1 MTRARGR
8 RWARALGVLA
18 LFVLAFWLTGCDPA
32 VFWARR
38 AHLRDI
44 VSQLFPPDWSYLSAI
59 VAPLLATLRMSVTGT
74 ALGVL
79 LALILAPLC
88 AANLPCPAPVRRI
101 LRFLVQVLRSFPAL
115 ILALLALRQL
125 FRRTVSRRMQYA
137 LWLLVL
143 VGLLVPVNVG
153 RLAHIVL
160 SAAEPVQAV
169 VEERLDTPVLYVQD
183 GTERRPAQL
192 LPGKESQGDPQSP
205 PSDAAQTAPAD
216 EYYTVTPTYRTV
228 TLSEALTYV
237 WYAGMSGVGA
247 WFLFTNLRFARA
259 LRKARTPYRV
269 EGCRYP
275 VYLVSA
281 LPSPCLFGV
290 LRPAVYLNEKA
301 LQSPDALRF
310 VLAHEQTHARHLDPL
325 WSLLRGVCLTIYWF
339 DPLVWLAAVL
349 SREDCELACDEGTLR
364 ALGADERTAYG
375 KALLTLVPVCDK
387 PQNPLLGATTMTSGK
402 RGLKERITRI
412 AENRQAKAAAVF
424 AVVALAAL
432 VCAVSF
438 TGAPDTPPEV
448 TQEWYDAGFTTEDA
462 QACLE
467 FLDWAAELDGSKI
480 TGCGAWDAETGAAH
494 FLLEEPSDDTSA
506 QIEALE
512 GILRNVR
519 AEELTPFAARD
530 GEVRYTLSFN
540 DDYTGYYG
548 FSLSENGQVALDA
561 PAVYETEGEPFPY
574 MKAVAVVDNAELTQ
588 ALYRLLRPALLDGL
602 TAAQR
607 DAVDS
612 FLHWAQALR
621 AEDILNLQFRDGSS
635 SRFLVDAELTALSA
649 QLVPALNALTEA
661 ELYTQRGYGDSAYY
675 TLTVNLQ
682 DGTQYTF
689 LCGFDRVRLLH
700 PTFEPG
706 LSSSYP
712 SDRPTLWIDSPALM
726 ACIDSLEAS
735 PAPLPDFETAAPTP
749 LADILPAR
757 EPWLTIPLAG
767 KAQRIADR
775 RIPSDALDWLTQMD
789 MDGDG
794 VCEIVNSSD
803 FPAIYYKRGGQLYG
817 VDLKSVITAAW
828 PELNW
833 WDYTSAAPA
842 SRSLLFCGLSAGDA
856 PGDGVNFTRYLYFD
870 GESLLLYKPDRSH
883 TDHVADATLADP
895 SVPAEIVA
903 RAKQLVQRRYDTLA
917 GRAAQYDDWYTDVS
931 FLGAETRYAGLTL
944 EVYSFSQHYHA
955 QKPEKILLAGGTEV
969 DEDGWAILDGD
980 TVLDGPYIVC
990 LMDGG
995 TRRMLEG
1002 SMSGDC
1008 STGSPAYYAD
1018 LTALLAKNNVL
1029 RPDALDGG
1037 LLNEAMS
1044 SGISFLN
1051 WLGQYDAAEQDRALE
1066 RLSAYRASLT
1076 DSYDLDMFSRIV
1088 TYLLGDRDG
1097 LTDAGRAAQ
1106 GRFRA
1111 KFG

>member
-1 MTRARGR
+1 MKEI
-8 RWARALGVLA
+8 L
-18 LFVLAFWLTGCDPA
+18 LT
-32 VFWARR
+32 
-38 AHLRDI
+38 
-44 VSQLFPPDWSYLSAI
+44 S
-59 VAPLLATLRMSVTGT
+59 SV
-74 ALGVL
+74 
-79 LALILAPLC
+79 
-88 AANLPCPAPVRRI
+88 
-101 LRFLVQVLRSFPAL
+101 L

-143 VGLLVPVNVG
+143 VRLLVPVNVG
-153 RLAHIVL
+153 TLAHNVL

-192 LPGKESQGDPQSP
+192 LPGKESQGEPLSP
-205 PSDAAQTAPAD
+205 PSDAAQSAPAD

-237 WYAGMSGVGA
+237 WYAGMAGVGA

-325 WSLLRGVCLTIYWF
+325 WSLLRGVCLTVYWF

-375 KALLTLVPVCDK
+375 KALLALVPVCDK

-402 RGLKERITRI
+402 RSLKERITRI

-438 TGAPDTPPEV
+438 TGAPDTTPEV

-512 GILRNVR
+512 GILRSVR

-530 GEVRYTLSFN
+530 GEVRYTLTFN

-561 PAVYETEGEPFPY
+561 PAEYETEGEPFSY

-661 ELYTQRGYGDSAYY
+661 DLYTQQGYGDSAYY
-675 TLTVNLQ
+675 TLSVITQ
-682 DGTQYTF
+682 DGERYTF
-689 LCGFDRVRLLH
+689 FCGFDRVRLLH

-726 ACIDSLEAS
+726 ACLDSLEAS

-803 FPAIYYKRGGQLYG
+803 FPAIYYKRGGELYG

-903 RAKQLVQRRYDTLA
+903 RAKQLVRQRYDTLA
-917 GRAAQYDDWYTDVS
+917 GSAAQYDDWYTDVS
-931 FLGAETRYAGLTL
+931 FLGAETRYEGLTL

-1044 SGISFLN
+1044 SGGSFLN

-1088 TYLLGDRDG
+1088 AYLLGDRDG

>member
-1 MTRARGR
+1 MKEI
-8 RWARALGVLA
+8 L
-18 LFVLAFWLTGCDPA
+18 LT
-32 VFWARR
+32 
-38 AHLRDI
+38 
-44 VSQLFPPDWSYLSAI
+44 SS
-59 VAPLLATLRMSVTGT
+59 
-74 ALGVL
+74 
-79 LALILAPLC
+79 
-88 AANLPCPAPVRRI
+88 
-101 LRFLVQVLRSFPAL
+101 AL

-143 VGLLVPVNVG
+143 ARLLVPVNVG
-153 RLAHIVL
+153 TLAHNVL

-192 LPGKESQGDPQSP
+192 LPGKESQGEPLSP
-205 PSDAAQTAPAD
+205 PSGAAQTAPAD

-237 WYAGMSGVGA
+237 WSAGMAGVGA

-259 LRKARTPYRV
+259 LRKARTPYSV

-325 WSLLRGVCLTIYWF
+325 WSLLRGVCLTVYWF

-349 SREDCELACDEGTLR
+349 SREDGELACDEGTLR
-364 ALGADERTAYG
+364 ALGADERAAYG
-375 KALLTLVPVCDK
+375 KTLLALVPVCDK

-402 RGLKERITRI
+402 RSLKERVTCI
-412 AENRQAKAAAVF
+412 AENRQAKAVAVF
-424 AVVALAAL
+424 AAVALAAA

-438 TGAPDTPPEV
+438 TGSSRPLSEVCGEFWDVEATCTYVEERPGVDARYTPADGTVRLSEHLALVRIGSAHPKKTVAVNPAWSTLYLTLPDADGGTAEPLTINFIRE
-448 TQEWYDAGFTTEDA
+448 YDAPGSTE
-462 QACLE
+462 
-467 FLDWAAELDGSKI
+467 
-480 TGCGAWDAETGAAH
+480 
-494 FLLEEPSDDTSA
+494 
-506 QIEALE
+506 
-512 GILRNVR
+512 
-519 AEELTPFAARD
+519 
-530 GEVRYTLSFN
+530 
-540 DDYTGYYG
+540 
-548 FSLSENGQVALDA
+548 
-561 PAVYETEGEPFPY
+561 AVYSLNIGTRDAAKSYKVLSGQEEIDAFLAYLRGEASPEQISHPAFPNNLTEAERG
-574 MKAVAVVDNAELTQ
+574 VVDE
-588 ALYRLLRPALLDGL
+588 
-602 TAAQR
+602 
-607 DAVDS
+607 

-757 EPWLTIPLAG
+757 EPWMTIPLAG

-775 RIPSDALDWLTQMD
+775 RIPSNALDWLTQMD

-828 PELNW
+828 PEMSY
-833 WDYTSAAPA
+833 WDYTFPA
-842 SRSLLFCGLSAGDA
+842 SRSILLGGLSAGDA

-895 SVPAEIVA
+895 SVPAEVAA

-917 GRAAQYDDWYTDVS
+917 GSAAQYDDWYTDVS

-955 QKPEKILLAGGTEV
+955 QKPENILLAGGTEV

-1008 STGSPAYYAD
+1008 STGSPAYYSD

-1037 LLNEAMS
+1037 RLKEAMS

-1106 GRFRA
+1106 ERFRA

>member
-1 MTRARGR
+1 MKEI
-8 RWARALGVLA
+8 L
-18 LFVLAFWLTGCDPA
+18 LT
-32 VFWARR
+32 
-38 AHLRDI
+38 
-44 VSQLFPPDWSYLSAI
+44 S
-59 VAPLLATLRMSVTGT
+59 SV
-74 ALGVL
+74 
-79 LALILAPLC
+79 
-88 AANLPCPAPVRRI
+88 
-101 LRFLVQVLRSFPAL
+101 L
-115 ILALLALRQL
+115 ILALLALRRL
-125 FRRTVSRRMQYA
+125 FRRTISRRMQYT
-137 LWLLVL
+137 LWALVL
-143 VGLLVPVNVG
+143 VRLLVPLNVG
-153 RLAHIVL
+153 TLAHNVL
-160 SAAEPVQAV
+160 SAAEPVQAA
-169 VEERLDTPVLYVQD
+169 VEKRLETPILYMQD

-192 LPGKESQGDPQSP
+192 ANGNAPQGEPQSP
-205 PSDAAQTAPAD
+205 PSDAAQSAPSD
-216 EYYTVTPTYRTV
+216 EYSIVTPTYRAV
-228 TLSEALTYV
+228 ALSEALTYV
-237 WYAGMSGVGA
+237 WYAGMLIVGA

-259 LRKARTPYRV
+259 LRKARTPYSV

-290 LRPAVYLNEKA
+290 LRPAIYLNNA
-301 LQSPDALRF
+301 AAASPELLRF

-325 WSLLRGVCLTIYWF
+325 WSLLRGLCLTVYWF

-349 SREDCELACDEGTLR
+349 SREDGELACDEGTLR

-375 KALLTLVPVCDK
+375 KALLSLVPVCTK
-387 PQNPLLGATTMTSGK
+387 PQNPLLGATTMTGGK
-402 RGLKERITRI
+402 KSLKERVTRI

-438 TGAPDTPPEV
+438 TGSSRPLSAV
-448 TQEWYDAGFTTEDA
+448 
-462 QACLE
+462 
-467 FLDWAAELDGSKI
+467 
-480 TGCGAWDAETGAAH
+480 CGDFWDAEATCTYV
-494 FLLEEPSDDTSA
+494 EERPDVDA
-506 QIEALE
+506 
-512 GILRNVR
+512 
-519 AEELTPFAARD
+519 
-530 GEVRYTLSFN
+530 RYTPA
-540 DDYTGYYG
+540 DGTVR
-548 FSLSENGQVALDA
+548 LSEHLASVRIGSAHPKKTVAVNPAWSTLYLTLPDADGGSAEPLTINFIREYDA
-561 PAVYETEGEPFPY
+561 PGSTEAVYSLNIGTRDAAKSYKVLSGQEEIDAFLAYLRGEASPEQISHPAFPNNLTEAERG
-574 MKAVAVVDNAELTQ
+574 VVDE
-588 ALYRLLRPALLDGL
+588 
-602 TAAQR
+602 
-607 DAVDS
+607 

-675 TLTVNLQ
+675 TLTVNMR
-682 DGTQYTF
+682 DGTQYSF
-689 LCGFDRVRLLH
+689 FCGFDCVRLLH

-712 SDRPTLWIDSPALM
+712 SDRQTLWIDSPALM
-726 ACIDSLEAS
+726 ACINTLHS
-735 PAPLPDFETAAPTP
+735 PPTLLPDLETVDPTP
-749 LADILPAR
+749 LTDILPAR

-775 RIPSDALDWLTQMD
+775 RIPSDSLDWLIQVD

-794 VCEIVNSSD
+794 VCEIINSSPN

-828 PELNW
+828 QELNW
-833 WDYTSAAPA
+833 WDYTSAAPD
-842 SRSLLFCGLSAGDA
+842 SRSVLFCGLSAGNA

-870 GESLLLYKPDRSH
+870 GENLLLYKPDRSH
-883 TDHVADATLADP
+883 TDHIADATLADP
-895 SVPAEIVA
+895 SVPAEVAA
-903 RAKQLVQRRYDTLA
+903 RAKQLVRQRYDTLA
-917 GRAAQYDDWYTDVS
+917 GSAAQYDDWYTSVS
-931 FLGAETRYAGLTL
+931 FLDVETRYAGLTP
-944 EVYSFSQHYHA
+944 EVYCFSQHYHA
-955 QKPEKILLAGGTEV
+955 QKPEKIVLAGGTEV
-969 DEDGWAILDGD
+969 DEDGWAVLDGD

-995 TRRMLEG
+995 ARRILEG

-1037 LLNEAMS
+1037 RLNEVMSS

-1066 RLSAYRASLT
+1066 KLSAYRASLT

-1088 TYLLGDRDG
+1088 AYLLGDRDG
-1097 LTDAGRAAQ
+1097 LTDAGHAAQ
-1106 GRFRA
+1106 ARFRA
-1111 KFG
+1111 MFG

>member
-1 MTRARGR
+1 MKEI
-8 RWARALGVLA
+8 L
-18 LFVLAFWLTGCDPA
+18 LT
-32 VFWARR
+32 
-38 AHLRDI
+38 
-44 VSQLFPPDWSYLSAI
+44 S
-59 VAPLLATLRMSVTGT
+59 SV
-74 ALGVL
+74 
-79 LALILAPLC
+79 
-88 AANLPCPAPVRRI
+88 
-101 LRFLVQVLRSFPAL
+101 L

-143 VGLLVPVNVG
+143 VRLLVPVNVG
-153 RLAHIVL
+153 TLAHNVL
-160 SAAEPVQAV
+160 SAAAPVQAV

-192 LPGKESQGDPQSP
+192 LPGKESQGEPQSP
-205 PSDAAQTAPAD
+205 PSDAAHSAPAD
-216 EYYTVTPTYRTV
+216 EYSIVTPTYRTV

-237 WYAGMSGVGA
+237 WYAGMAGVGA

-325 WSLLRGVCLTIYWF
+325 WSLLRGVCLTVYWF

-375 KALLTLVPVCDK
+375 KTLLALVPVCDK

-402 RGLKERITRI
+402 RSLKERVTCI
-412 AENRQAKAAAVF
+412 AENRQAKAVAVF
-424 AVVALAAL
+424 AAVALAAA

-438 TGAPDTPPEV
+438 TGSSRPLSEVCGEFWDVEATCTYVEERPDVDARYTPADGTVRLSEHLALVRIGSAHPKKTVAVNPAWSTLYLTLPDADGGTAEPL
-448 TQEWYDAGFTTEDA
+448 TINFIREYDAPGSTE
-462 QACLE
+462 
-467 FLDWAAELDGSKI
+467 
-480 TGCGAWDAETGAAH
+480 
-494 FLLEEPSDDTSA
+494 
-506 QIEALE
+506 
-512 GILRNVR
+512 
-519 AEELTPFAARD
+519 
-530 GEVRYTLSFN
+530 
-540 DDYTGYYG
+540 
-548 FSLSENGQVALDA
+548 
-561 PAVYETEGEPFPY
+561 AVYSLNIGTRDAAKSYKVLSGQEEIDAFLAYLRGEASPEQISHPAFPNNLTEAERG
-574 MKAVAVVDNAELTQ
+574 VVDE
-588 ALYRLLRPALLDGL
+588 
-602 TAAQR
+602 
-607 DAVDS
+607 

-757 EPWLTIPLAG
+757 EPWMTIPLAG

-775 RIPSDALDWLTQMD
+775 RIPSNALDWLTQMD

-828 PELNW
+828 PEMSY
-833 WDYTSAAPA
+833 WDYTFPA
-842 SRSLLFCGLSAGDA
+842 SRSILLGGLSAGDA

-895 SVPAEIVA
+895 SVPAEVAA

-917 GRAAQYDDWYTDVS
+917 GSAAQYDDWYTDVS

-955 QKPEKILLAGGTEV
+955 QKPENILLAGGTEV

-1008 STGSPAYYAD
+1008 STGSPAYYSD

-1037 LLNEAMS
+1037 RLKEAMS

-1106 GRFRA
+1106 ERFRA

>member
-1 MTRARGR
+1 MKEI
-8 RWARALGVLA
+8 L
-18 LFVLAFWLTGCDPA
+18 LT
-32 VFWARR
+32 
-38 AHLRDI
+38 
-44 VSQLFPPDWSYLSAI
+44 S
-59 VAPLLATLRMSVTGT
+59 SV
-74 ALGVL
+74 
-79 LALILAPLC
+79 
-88 AANLPCPAPVRRI
+88 
-101 LRFLVQVLRSFPAL
+101 L

-137 LWLLVL
+137 LWALVL
-143 VGLLVPVNVG
+143 VRLLVPVNVG
-153 RLAHIVL
+153 TLAHNVL
-160 SAAEPVQAV
+160 SAAEPVQAA
-169 VEERLDTPVLYVQD
+169 VEKRLETPILYTQD
-183 GTERRPAQL
+183 DTERRPAQL
-192 LPGKESQGDPQSP
+192 LPGKESQGEPLSP
-205 PSDAAQTAPAD
+205 PSGAAHSAPAD

-237 WYAGMSGVGA
+237 WYAGMVGVGA

-301 LQSPDALRF
+301 LQNPDALRF
-310 VLAHEQTHARHLDPL
+310 VIAHEQTHARHLDPL
-325 WSLLRGVCLTIYWF
+325 WSLLRGVCLTVYWF

-375 KALLTLVPVCDK
+375 KTLLALVPVCDK

-402 RGLKERITRI
+402 RSLKERITRI

-424 AVVALAAL
+424 AVVTLAAL

-438 TGAPDTPPEV
+438 TGVPDTTPEV

-462 QACLE
+462 RACLE

-506 QIEALE
+506 QIKALE
-512 GILRNVR
+512 GILRSVR
-519 AEELTPFAARD
+519 AEELTPFAAYD
-530 GEVRYTLSFN
+530 GEVRYTLTFN

-561 PAVYETEGEPFPY
+561 PAEYETEGEPFSY

-635 SRFLVDAELTALSA
+635 SRSLLDEELTSFTA

-661 ELYTQRGYGDSAYY
+661 DLYTQQGYGDSAYY
-675 TLTVNLQ
+675 TLSVITQ
-682 DGTQYTF
+682 DGERYTF
-689 LCGFDRVRLLH
+689 FCGFDRVRLLH

-726 ACIDSLEAS
+726 ACLDSLEAS

-828 PELNW
+828 PEMSY
-833 WDYTSAAPA
+833 WDYTFPA
-842 SRSLLFCGLSAGDA
+842 SRSILLGGLSAGDA

-870 GESLLLYKPDRSH
+870 GESLLLYKLDRSH

-903 RAKQLVQRRYDTLA
+903 RAKQLVRQRYDTLA
-917 GRAAQYDDWYTDVS
+917 GSAAQYDDWYTDVS
-931 FLGAETRYAGLTL
+931 FLGAETRYEGLTL

-995 TRRMLEG
+995 TRRILEG

-1037 LLNEAMS
+1037 RLNEAMS

>member
-1 MTRARGR
+1 MKEI
-8 RWARALGVLA
+8 L
-18 LFVLAFWLTGCDPA
+18 LT
-32 VFWARR
+32 
-38 AHLRDI
+38 
-44 VSQLFPPDWSYLSAI
+44 S
-59 VAPLLATLRMSVTGT
+59 SV
-74 ALGVL
+74 
-79 LALILAPLC
+79 
-88 AANLPCPAPVRRI
+88 
-101 LRFLVQVLRSFPAL
+101 L

-143 VGLLVPVNVG
+143 VRLLVPVNVG
-153 RLAHIVL
+153 TLAHNVL

-192 LPGKESQGDPQSP
+192 LPGKESQGEPLSP
-205 PSDAAQTAPAD
+205 PSDAAQSAPAD
-216 EYYTVTPTYRTV
+216 EYSIVTPTYRTV

-237 WYAGMSGVGA
+237 WYAGMAGVGA

-325 WSLLRGVCLTIYWF
+325 WSLLRGVCLTVYWF

-349 SREDCELACDEGTLR
+349 SREDGELACDEGTLR
-364 ALGADERTAYG
+364 ALGADERAAYG
-375 KALLTLVPVCDK
+375 KTLLALVPVCDK

-402 RGLKERITRI
+402 RSLKERITRI

-438 TGAPDTPPEV
+438 TGAPDTTPEV

-506 QIEALE
+506 QIKALE
-512 GILRNVR
+512 GILRSVR
-519 AEELTPFAARD
+519 AEELTPFAAYD
-530 GEVRYTLSFN
+530 GEVRYTLTFN

-561 PAVYETEGEPFPY
+561 PAEYETEGEPFSY

-635 SRFLVDAELTALSA
+635 SRSLLDEELTSFTA

-661 ELYTQRGYGDSAYY
+661 DLYTQQGYGDSAYY
-675 TLTVNLQ
+675 TLSVITQ
-682 DGTQYTF
+682 DGERYTF
-689 LCGFDRVRLLH
+689 FCGFDRVRLLH

-712 SDRPTLWIDSPALM
+712 SNRPTLWIDSPALM
-726 ACIDSLEAS
+726 ACLDSLEAS

-803 FPAIYYKRGGQLYG
+803 FPAIYYKRGGELYG

-883 TDHVADATLADP
+883 TDHIADATLADP

-1044 SGISFLN
+1044 SGGSFLN

>member
-1 MTRARGR
+1 MKEI
-8 RWARALGVLA
+8 L
-18 LFVLAFWLTGCDPA
+18 LT
-32 VFWARR
+32 
-38 AHLRDI
+38 
-44 VSQLFPPDWSYLSAI
+44 S
-59 VAPLLATLRMSVTGT
+59 SV
-74 ALGVL
+74 
-79 LALILAPLC
+79 
-88 AANLPCPAPVRRI
+88 
-101 LRFLVQVLRSFPAL
+101 L

-137 LWLLVL
+137 LWALVL
-143 VGLLVPVNVG
+143 VRLLVPVNVG
-153 RLAHIVL
+153 TLAHNVL
-160 SAAEPVQAV
+160 SAAEPVQAA
-169 VEERLDTPVLYVQD
+169 VEKRLETPILYTQD
-183 GTERRPAQL
+183 DTERRPAQL
-192 LPGKESQGDPQSP
+192 LPGKESQGEPLSP
-205 PSDAAQTAPAD
+205 PSGAAHSAPAD

-237 WYAGMSGVGA
+237 WYAGMVGVGA

-301 LQSPDALRF
+301 LQNPDALRF
-310 VLAHEQTHARHLDPL
+310 VIAHEQTHARHLDPL
-325 WSLLRGVCLTIYWF
+325 WSLLRGVCLTVYWF

-349 SREDCELACDEGTLR
+349 SREDGELACDEGTLR
-364 ALGADERTAYG
+364 ALGADERAAYG
-375 KALLTLVPVCDK
+375 KALLSLVPVCDK

-438 TGAPDTPPEV
+438 TGSSRPLSAV
-448 TQEWYDAGFTTEDA
+448 
-462 QACLE
+462 
-467 FLDWAAELDGSKI
+467 
-480 TGCGAWDAETGAAH
+480 CGDFWDAEATCTYVEERPDVDARYTPADGTVRLSEHLALVRIGSAHPKKTVAVNPAWSTLYLTLPNADGGAA
-494 FLLEEPSDDTSA
+494 EP
-506 QIEALE
+506 
-512 GILRNVR
+512 
-519 AEELTPFAARD
+519 LTINFIR
-530 GEVRYTLSFN
+530 EY
-540 DDYTGYYG
+540 
-548 FSLSENGQVALDA
+548 DA
-561 PAVYETEGEPFPY
+561 PGSTEAVYSLNIGTRDAAKSYKVLSGQEEIDAFLAYLRGDAAPEQIHPAFPSNLTEAERS
-574 MKAVAVVDNAELTQ
+574 VVDE
-588 ALYRLLRPALLDGL
+588 
-602 TAAQR
+602 
-607 DAVDS
+607 

-661 ELYTQRGYGDSAYY
+661 DLYTQRGYGDSAYY

-726 ACIDSLEAS
+726 ACLDSLEAS

-828 PELNW
+828 PEMSY
-833 WDYTSAAPA
+833 WDYTFPA
-842 SRSLLFCGLSAGDA
+842 SRSILLGGLSAGDA

-895 SVPAEIVA
+895 SVPAEVAA
-903 RAKQLVQRRYDTLA
+903 RAKQLVRQRYDTLA
-917 GRAAQYDDWYTDVS
+917 GSAAQYDDWYTDVS
-931 FLGAETRYAGLTL
+931 FLGAETRYEGLAP
-944 EVYSFSQHYHA
+944 EVYCFSQHYHA

-1008 STGSPAYYAD
+1008 STGSPAYYSD

-1037 LLNEAMS
+1037 RLEEVMS
-1044 SGISFLN
+1044 GGISFLN

>member
-1 MTRARGR
+1 MKEI
-8 RWARALGVLA
+8 L
-18 LFVLAFWLTGCDPA
+18 LT
-32 VFWARR
+32 
-38 AHLRDI
+38 
-44 VSQLFPPDWSYLSAI
+44 S
-59 VAPLLATLRMSVTGT
+59 SV
-74 ALGVL
+74 
-79 LALILAPLC
+79 
-88 AANLPCPAPVRRI
+88 
-101 LRFLVQVLRSFPAL
+101 L
-115 ILALLALRQL
+115 ILALLALRRL
-125 FRRTVSRRMQYA
+125 FRRTISRRMQYT
-137 LWLLVL
+137 LWALVL
-143 VGLLVPVNVG
+143 VRLLVPLNVG
-153 RLAHIVL
+153 TLAHNVL
-160 SAAEPVQAV
+160 SAAEPVQTAV
-169 VEERLDTPVLYVQD
+169 EKRLETPVLYMQD
-183 GTERRPAQL
+183 GTERHPAQL
-192 LPGKESQGDPQSP
+192 LSGEESQGDPQSP
-205 PSDAAQTAPAD
+205 PSDAAQSAPAD
-216 EYYTVTPTYRTV
+216 EYSIVTPTYRAV
-228 TLSEALTYV
+228 ALSEALTYV
-237 WYAGMSGVGA
+237 WYAGMLIVGA

-259 LRKARTPYRV
+259 LRKARTPYSV

-290 LRPAVYLNEKA
+290 LRPAIYLNNA
-301 LQSPDALRF
+301 AAASPELLRF

-325 WSLLRGVCLTIYWF
+325 WSLLRGLCLTVYWF

-349 SREDCELACDEGTLR
+349 SREDGELACDEGTLR

-375 KALLTLVPVCDK
+375 KALLSLVPVCTK
-387 PQNPLLGATTMTSGK
+387 PQNPLLGATTMTGGK
-402 RGLKERITRI
+402 KSLKERVTRI
-412 AENRQAKAAAVF
+412 AENRQAKTAAVF
-424 AVVALAAL
+424 VAVALAAL

-438 TGAPDTPPEV
+438 TGSSRPLSAV
-448 TQEWYDAGFTTEDA
+448 
-462 QACLE
+462 
-467 FLDWAAELDGSKI
+467 
-480 TGCGAWDAETGAAH
+480 CGDFWDAEVTCTYV
-494 FLLEEPSDDTSA
+494 EERPDVDA
-506 QIEALE
+506 
-512 GILRNVR
+512 
-519 AEELTPFAARD
+519 
-530 GEVRYTLSFN
+530 RYTPA
-540 DDYTGYYG
+540 DGTVC
-548 FSLSENGQVALDA
+548 LSEHLALVRIGSAHPKKTVAVNPAWSTLYLTLPDADGGTAEPLTINFIREYDA
-561 PAVYETEGEPFPY
+561 PGSTEAVYSLNIGTRDAAKSYKVLSGQEEIDAFLAYLRGEAAPEQISQPAFPNNLTEAERS
-574 MKAVAVVDNAELTQ
+574 VVDE
-588 ALYRLLRPALLDGL
+588 
-602 TAAQR
+602 
-607 DAVDS
+607 

-621 AEDILNLQFRDGSS
+621 AEDIHNLQFRDGSG
-635 SRFLVDAELTALSA
+635 SRYLVDAELTALSA

-661 ELYTQRGYGDSAYY
+661 ELYTQRGYGDSTYY
-675 TLTVNLQ
+675 TLAVNLR

-689 LCGFDRVRLLH
+689 LCGFDCVRLLS
-700 PTFEPG
+700 PAFEPA

-712 SDRPTLWIDSPALM
+712 SNRPTLWLDSPALM

-757 EPWLTIPLAG
+757 EPWMTIPLAG

-794 VCEIVNSSD
+794 VCEIVNSSPN
-803 FPAIYYKRGGQLYG
+803 FPAIYYKRGGELYG

-828 PELNW
+828 PEMSY

-842 SRSLLFCGLSAGDA
+842 SRSILLGGLSAGDA
-856 PGDGVNFTRYLYFD
+856 PGDRINFTRYLYFD

-903 RAKQLVQRRYDTLA
+903 RAKQLVRQRYDTLA
-917 GRAAQYDDWYTDVS
+917 GSAAQYDDWYTDVS
-931 FLGAETRYAGLTL
+931 FLGAETRYEGLTL
-944 EVYSFSQHYHA
+944 EVYSSSQHYHA
-955 QKPEKILLAGGTEV
+955 QKPENILLAGGTEV
-969 DEDGWAILDGD
+969 DEDGWAFLDGD

-990 LMDGG
+990 LTDGG

-1037 LLNEAMS
+1037 RLNEVMSS

-1088 TYLLGDRDG
+1088 AYLLGDRDG

-1106 GRFRA
+1106 ARFRA
-1111 KFG
+1111 MFG

>member
-1 MTRARGR
+1 MKEI
-8 RWARALGVLA
+8 L
-18 LFVLAFWLTGCDPA
+18 LT
-32 VFWARR
+32 
-38 AHLRDI
+38 
-44 VSQLFPPDWSYLSAI
+44 S
-59 VAPLLATLRMSVTGT
+59 SV
-74 ALGVL
+74 
-79 LALILAPLC
+79 
-88 AANLPCPAPVRRI
+88 
-101 LRFLVQVLRSFPAL
+101 L

-143 VGLLVPVNVG
+143 VRLLVPVNVG
-153 RLAHIVL
+153 TLAHNVL
-160 SAAEPVQAV
+160 SAAAPVQAV

-192 LPGKESQGDPQSP
+192 LPGKESQGEPLSP
-205 PSDAAQTAPAD
+205 PSDAAQSAPAD

-237 WYAGMSGVGA
+237 WYAGMAGVGA

-259 LRKARTPYRV
+259 LRRTRMPYRV

-290 LRPAVYLNEKA
+290 LRPTVYLNEKA

-310 VLAHEQTHARHLDPL
+310 VLAHEQTHARHFDPL
-325 WSLLRGVCLTIYWF
+325 WSLLRGVCLTVYWF

-349 SREDCELACDEGTLR
+349 SREDGELACDEGTLR

-375 KALLTLVPVCDK
+375 KALLSLVPVCTK
-387 PQNPLLGATTMTSGK
+387 PQNPLLGATTMTGGK
-402 RGLKERITRI
+402 KSLKERVTRI
-412 AENRQAKAAAVF
+412 AENRQAKTAAVF
-424 AVVALAAL
+424 AAVALAAL

-438 TGAPDTPPEV
+438 TGAPDTTPEV

-480 TGCGAWDAETGAAH
+480 TGCGAWDAETSAAH

-512 GILRNVR
+512 GILRSVR

-530 GEVRYTLSFN
+530 GEVRYTLTFN

-548 FSLSENGQVALDA
+548 FSLSENGQVVLDA
-561 PAVYETEGEPFPY
+561 PAEYETEGEPFSY

-621 AEDILNLQFRDGSS
+621 AEDILNLHFRDGSG
-635 SRFLVDAELTALSA
+635 SRFLLDEELTSFTA

-661 ELYTQRGYGDSAYY
+661 DLYTQQGYGDSAYY
-675 TLTVNLQ
+675 TLSVITQ
-682 DGTQYTF
+682 DGERYTF
-689 LCGFDRVRLLH
+689 FCGFDRVRLLH

-726 ACIDSLEAS
+726 ACLDSLEAS

-803 FPAIYYKRGGQLYG
+803 FPAIYYKRGGELYG

-828 PELNW
+828 PEMSY
-833 WDYTSAAPA
+833 WDYTFPA
-842 SRSLLFCGLSAGDA
+842 SRSILLGGLSAGDA

-883 TDHVADATLADP
+883 TDHIADATLADP
-895 SVPAEIVA
+895 SVPAEIA
-903 RAKQLVQRRYDTLA
+903 AQAKQLVRQRYDTLA
-917 GRAAQYDDWYTDVS
+917 GSAAQYDDWYTDVS
-931 FLGAETRYAGLTL
+931 FLGAETRYEGLTL

-995 TRRMLEG
+995 ARRILEG

-1008 STGSPAYYAD
+1008 STGSPAYYSD

-1037 LLNEAMS
+1037 RLNEVMSS

-1051 WLGQYDAAEQDRALE
+1051 WLGQYDDTEQDRALE

>member
-1 MTRARGR
+1 MKEI
-8 RWARALGVLA
+8 L
-18 LFVLAFWLTGCDPA
+18 LT
-32 VFWARR
+32 
-38 AHLRDI
+38 
-44 VSQLFPPDWSYLSAI
+44 SS
-59 VAPLLATLRMSVTGT
+59 
-74 ALGVL
+74 
-79 LALILAPLC
+79 
-88 AANLPCPAPVRRI
+88 
-101 LRFLVQVLRSFPAL
+101 AL

-143 VGLLVPVNVG
+143 VRLLVPVNVG
-153 RLAHIVL
+153 TLAHNVL

-192 LPGKESQGDPQSP
+192 LPGKESQGEPLSP
-205 PSDAAQTAPAD
+205 PSGAAQTAPAD

-237 WYAGMSGVGA
+237 WSAGMAGVGA

-259 LRKARTPYRV
+259 LRKARTPYSV

-325 WSLLRGVCLTIYWF
+325 WSLLRGVCLTVYWF

-349 SREDCELACDEGTLR
+349 SREDGELACDEGTLR
-364 ALGADERTAYG
+364 ALGADERAAYG
-375 KALLTLVPVCDK
+375 KTLLALVPVCDK

-402 RGLKERITRI
+402 RSLKERVTCI
-412 AENRQAKAAAVF
+412 AENRQAKAVAVF
-424 AVVALAAL
+424 AAVALAAA

-438 TGAPDTPPEV
+438 TGSSRPLSEVCGEFWDVEATCTYVEERPDVDARYTPADGTVRLSEHLALVRIGSAHPKKTVAVNPAWSTLYLTLPDADGGTAEPL
-448 TQEWYDAGFTTEDA
+448 TINFIREYDAPGSTE
-462 QACLE
+462 
-467 FLDWAAELDGSKI
+467 
-480 TGCGAWDAETGAAH
+480 
-494 FLLEEPSDDTSA
+494 
-506 QIEALE
+506 
-512 GILRNVR
+512 
-519 AEELTPFAARD
+519 
-530 GEVRYTLSFN
+530 
-540 DDYTGYYG
+540 
-548 FSLSENGQVALDA
+548 
-561 PAVYETEGEPFPY
+561 AVYSLNIGTRDAAKSYKVLSGQEEIDAFLAYLRGEASPEQISHPAFPNNLTEAERG
-574 MKAVAVVDNAELTQ
+574 VVDE
-588 ALYRLLRPALLDGL
+588 
-602 TAAQR
+602 
-607 DAVDS
+607 

-757 EPWLTIPLAG
+757 EPWMTIPLAG

-775 RIPSDALDWLTQMD
+775 RIPSNALDWLTQMD

-828 PELNW
+828 PEMSY
-833 WDYTSAAPA
+833 WDYTFPA
-842 SRSLLFCGLSAGDA
+842 SRSILLGGLSAGDA

-895 SVPAEIVA
+895 SVPAEVAA

-917 GRAAQYDDWYTDVS
+917 GSAAQYDDWYTDVS

-955 QKPEKILLAGGTEV
+955 QKPENILLAGGTEV

-1008 STGSPAYYAD
+1008 STGSPAYYSD

-1037 LLNEAMS
+1037 RLKEAMS
-1044 SGISFLN
+1044 NGISFLN

-1106 GRFRA
+1106 ERFRA

>member
-1 MTRARGR
+1 MKEI
-8 RWARALGVLA
+8 L
-18 LFVLAFWLTGCDPA
+18 LT
-32 VFWARR
+32 
-38 AHLRDI
+38 
-44 VSQLFPPDWSYLSAI
+44 S
-59 VAPLLATLRMSVTGT
+59 SV
-74 ALGVL
+74 
-79 LALILAPLC
+79 
-88 AANLPCPAPVRRI
+88 
-101 LRFLVQVLRSFPAL
+101 L

-143 VGLLVPVNVG
+143 VRLLVPLNVG
-153 RLAHIVL
+153 TLAHNVL

-205 PSDAAQTAPAD
+205 PSDAAQSAPAD
-216 EYYTVTPTYRTV
+216 EYSIVTPTYRTV

-237 WYAGMSGVGA
+237 WYAGMAGVGA

-275 VYLVSA
+275 VYLVPE

-325 WSLLRGVCLTIYWF
+325 WSLLRGVCLTVYWF

-349 SREDCELACDEGTLR
+349 SREDGELACDEGTLR

-375 KALLTLVPVCDK
+375 KTLLTLVPVCDK

-402 RGLKERITRI
+402 RSLKERITRI

-438 TGAPDTPPEV
+438 TGSSRPLSAV
-448 TQEWYDAGFTTEDA
+448 
-462 QACLE
+462 
-467 FLDWAAELDGSKI
+467 
-480 TGCGAWDAETGAAH
+480 CGDFWDAEATCTYV
-494 FLLEEPSDDTSA
+494 EERPDVDA
-506 QIEALE
+506 
-512 GILRNVR
+512 
-519 AEELTPFAARD
+519 
-530 GEVRYTLSFN
+530 RYTPA
-540 DDYTGYYG
+540 DGTVR
-548 FSLSENGQVALDA
+548 LSEHLALVRIGSAHPKKTVAVNPAWSTLYLTLPDADGGTAEPLTINFIREYDA
-561 PAVYETEGEPFPY
+561 PGSTEAVYTLNIGTRDAAKSYKVLSGQDEIDAFLAYLRGEASPEQISHPAFPNNLTEAERS
-574 MKAVAVVDNAELTQ
+574 VVDE
-588 ALYRLLRPALLDGL
+588 
-602 TAAQR
+602 
-607 DAVDS
+607 

-621 AEDILNLQFRDGSS
+621 TEDILNLQFRDGSS
-635 SRFLVDAELTALSA
+635 SRFLLDEELTSFTA

-661 ELYTQRGYGDSAYY
+661 DLYTQQGYGDSAYY
-675 TLTVNLQ
+675 TLSVITQ
-682 DGTQYTF
+682 DGERYTF
-689 LCGFDRVRLLH
+689 FCGFDRVRLLH

-712 SDRPTLWIDSPALM
+712 SNRPTLWIDSPALM
-726 ACIDSLEAS
+726 ACLDSLEAS

-828 PELNW
+828 PEMSY
-833 WDYTSAAPA
+833 WDYTFATPA
-842 SRSLLFCGLSAGDA
+842 SRSILLGGLSAGDA

-895 SVPAEIVA
+895 SVPAEVAA
-903 RAKQLVQRRYDTLA
+903 RAKQLVRQRYDTLA
-917 GRAAQYDDWYTDVS
+917 GSAAQYDDWYTDVS
-931 FLGAETRYAGLTL
+931 FLGTETRYAGLAP
-944 EVYSFSQHYHA
+944 EVYCFSQHYHA

-980 TVLDGPYIVC
+980 MVLDGPYIVC

-995 TRRMLEG
+995 TRRILEG

-1008 STGSPAYYAD
+1008 STGSPAYYSD

-1037 LLNEAMS
+1037 RLKEAMS

-1097 LTDAGRAAQ
+1097 LPDAGRAAQ
-1106 GRFRA
+1106 ERFRA

>member
-1 MTRARGR
+1 MKEI
-8 RWARALGVLA
+8 L
-18 LFVLAFWLTGCDPA
+18 LT
-32 VFWARR
+32 
-38 AHLRDI
+38 
-44 VSQLFPPDWSYLSAI
+44 SS
-59 VAPLLATLRMSVTGT
+59 
-74 ALGVL
+74 
-79 LALILAPLC
+79 
-88 AANLPCPAPVRRI
+88 
-101 LRFLVQVLRSFPAL
+101 AL
-115 ILALLALRQL
+115 ILALLALRRL

-143 VGLLVPVNVG
+143 VRLLVPVNVG
-153 RLAHIVL
+153 TLAHNVL
-160 SAAEPVQAV
+160 SAAAPVQTV

-205 PSDAAQTAPAD
+205 PSDAAQSAPAD
-216 EYYTVTPTYRTV
+216 EYSIVTPTYRTV

-237 WYAGMSGVGA
+237 WYAGMVGVGA

-325 WSLLRGVCLTIYWF
+325 WSLLRGVCLTVYWF

-375 KALLTLVPVCDK
+375 KTLLALVPVCDK

-402 RGLKERITRI
+402 RSLKERITRI

-480 TGCGAWDAETGAAH
+480 TGCGAWDAETGAAR

-512 GILRNVR
+512 GILRSVR

-530 GEVRYTLSFN
+530 GEVRYTLTFN

-548 FSLSENGQVALDA
+548 FSLSENGQVVLDA
-561 PAVYETEGEPFPY
+561 PAEYETEGEPFSY

-588 ALYRLLRPALLDGL
+588 ALYRLLRPALLDNL
-602 TAAQR
+602 TEAER
-607 DAVDS
+607 SVVDE

-621 AEDILNLQFRDGSS
+621 AEDILNLHFRDGSG
-635 SRFLVDAELTALSA
+635 SRFLLDEELTSFTA

-661 ELYTQRGYGDSAYY
+661 DLYTQQGYGDSAYY
-675 TLTVNLQ
+675 TLSVITQ
-682 DGTQYTF
+682 DGERYTF
-689 LCGFDRVRLLH
+689 FCGFDRVRLLH

-726 ACIDSLEAS
+726 ACLDSLEAS

-803 FPAIYYKRGGQLYG
+803 FPAIYYKRGGELYG

-828 PELNW
+828 PEMSY
-833 WDYTSAAPA
+833 WDYTFPA

-895 SVPAEIVA
+895 SVPAEVAA
-903 RAKQLVQRRYDTLA
+903 RAKQLVRQRYDTLA
-917 GRAAQYDDWYTDVS
+917 GSAAQYDDWYTDVS
-931 FLGAETRYAGLTL
+931 FLGAETRYEGLAP
-944 EVYSFSQHYHA
+944 EVYCFSQHYHA

-995 TRRMLEG
+995 TRRILEG

-1037 LLNEAMS
+1037 RLKEAMS

-1088 TYLLGDRDG
+1088 AYMLGDRDG

-1106 GRFRA
+1106 ERFRA

>member
-1 MTRARGR
+1 MKEI
-8 RWARALGVLA
+8 L
-18 LFVLAFWLTGCDPA
+18 LT
-32 VFWARR
+32 
-38 AHLRDI
+38 
-44 VSQLFPPDWSYLSAI
+44 S
-59 VAPLLATLRMSVTGT
+59 SV
-74 ALGVL
+74 
-79 LALILAPLC
+79 
-88 AANLPCPAPVRRI
+88 
-101 LRFLVQVLRSFPAL
+101 L

-143 VGLLVPVNVG
+143 VRLLVPVNVG
-153 RLAHIVL
+153 TLAHNVL

-192 LPGKESQGDPQSP
+192 LPGKESQGEPLSP
-205 PSDAAQTAPAD
+205 PSDAAQSAPAD

-237 WYAGMSGVGA
+237 WYAGMAGVGA

-325 WSLLRGVCLTIYWF
+325 WSLLRGVCLTVYWF

-438 TGAPDTPPEV
+438 TGAPDTTPEV

-480 TGCGAWDAETGAAH
+480 TGCGAWDAETGAAR

-512 GILRNVR
+512 GILRSVR

-561 PAVYETEGEPFPY
+561 PAEYETEGEPFSY

-621 AEDILNLQFRDGSS
+621 AEDILNLRFQSGSG

-661 ELYTQRGYGDSAYY
+661 ELYTQRGYGDSTYY
-675 TLTVNLQ
+675 TLTVNLR

-689 LCGFDRVRLLH
+689 LCGFDCVRLLS
-700 PTFEPG
+700 PAFEPA

-749 LADILPAR
+749 LTDILPAR
-757 EPWLTIPLAG
+757 EPWMTIPLVG

-842 SRSLLFCGLSAGDA
+842 SRSVLFCGLSAGDA

-895 SVPAEIVA
+895 SVPAEVAA
-903 RAKQLVQRRYDTLA
+903 RAKQLVRQRYDTLA
-917 GRAAQYDDWYTDVS
+917 GSAAQYDDWYTDVS
-931 FLGAETRYAGLTL
+931 FLGAETRYEGLTL

-995 TRRMLEG
+995 TRRILEG

-1037 LLNEAMS
+1037 RLKEAMS

-1088 TYLLGDRDG
+1088 AYLLGDRDG

>member
-1 MTRARGR
+1 MKEI
-8 RWARALGVLA
+8 L
-18 LFVLAFWLTGCDPA
+18 LT
-32 VFWARR
+32 
-38 AHLRDI
+38 
-44 VSQLFPPDWSYLSAI
+44 S
-59 VAPLLATLRMSVTGT
+59 SV
-74 ALGVL
+74 
-79 LALILAPLC
+79 
-88 AANLPCPAPVRRI
+88 
-101 LRFLVQVLRSFPAL
+101 L

-143 VGLLVPVNVG
+143 VRLLVPVNVG
-153 RLAHIVL
+153 TLAHNVL

-192 LPGKESQGDPQSP
+192 LPGKESQGEPLSP
-205 PSDAAQTAPAD
+205 PSDAAQSAPAD

-237 WYAGMSGVGA
+237 WYAGMAGVGA

-325 WSLLRGVCLTIYWF
+325 WSLLRGVCLTVYWF

-438 TGAPDTPPEV
+438 TGAPDTTPEV

-480 TGCGAWDAETGAAH
+480 TGCGAWDAETGAAR

-512 GILRNVR
+512 GILRSVR

-561 PAVYETEGEPFPY
+561 PAEYETEGEPFSY

-621 AEDILNLQFRDGSS
+621 AEDILNLRFQSGSG

-661 ELYTQRGYGDSAYY
+661 ELYTQRGYGDSTYY
-675 TLTVNLQ
+675 TLTVNLR

-689 LCGFDRVRLLH
+689 LCGFDCVRLLS
-700 PTFEPG
+700 PAFEPA

-749 LADILPAR
+749 LTDILPAR
-757 EPWLTIPLAG
+757 EPWMTIPLVG

-833 WDYTSAAPA
+833 WDYTSAAPD
-842 SRSLLFCGLSAGDA
+842 SRSVLFCGLSAGDA

-895 SVPAEIVA
+895 SVPAEVAA
-903 RAKQLVQRRYDTLA
+903 RAKQLVRQRYDTLA
-917 GRAAQYDDWYTDVS
+917 GSAAQYDDWYTDVS
-931 FLGAETRYAGLTL
+931 FLGAETRYEGLTL

-995 TRRMLEG
+995 TRRILEG

-1037 LLNEAMS
+1037 RLKEAMS

-1088 TYLLGDRDG
+1088 AYLLGDRDG

>member
-1 MTRARGR
+1 MKEI
-8 RWARALGVLA
+8 L
-18 LFVLAFWLTGCDPA
+18 LT
-32 VFWARR
+32 
-38 AHLRDI
+38 
-44 VSQLFPPDWSYLSAI
+44 SS
-59 VAPLLATLRMSVTGT
+59 
-74 ALGVL
+74 
-79 LALILAPLC
+79 
-88 AANLPCPAPVRRI
+88 
-101 LRFLVQVLRSFPAL
+101 AL

-143 VGLLVPVNVG
+143 VRLLVPVNVG
-153 RLAHIVL
+153 TLAHNVL
-160 SAAEPVQAV
+160 SAAAPVQTV

-192 LPGKESQGDPQSP
+192 LPGKESQGEPLSP
-205 PSDAAQTAPAD
+205 PSGAAQTAPAD

-237 WYAGMSGVGA
+237 WSAGMAGVGA

-259 LRKARTPYRV
+259 LRKARTPYSV

-325 WSLLRGVCLTIYWF
+325 WSLLRGVCLTVYWF

-349 SREDCELACDEGTLR
+349 SREDGELACDEGTLR
-364 ALGADERTAYG
+364 ALGADERAAYG
-375 KALLTLVPVCDK
+375 KTLLALVPVCDK

-402 RGLKERITRI
+402 RSLKERVTCI
-412 AENRQAKAAAVF
+412 AENRQAKAVAVF
-424 AVVALAAL
+424 AAVALAAA

-438 TGAPDTPPEV
+438 TGSSRPLSEVCGEFWDVEATCTYVEERPDVDARYTPADGTVRLSEHLALVRIGSAHPKKTVAVNPAWSTLYLTLPDADGGTAEPL
-448 TQEWYDAGFTTEDA
+448 TINFIREYDAPGSTE
-462 QACLE
+462 
-467 FLDWAAELDGSKI
+467 
-480 TGCGAWDAETGAAH
+480 
-494 FLLEEPSDDTSA
+494 
-506 QIEALE
+506 
-512 GILRNVR
+512 
-519 AEELTPFAARD
+519 
-530 GEVRYTLSFN
+530 
-540 DDYTGYYG
+540 
-548 FSLSENGQVALDA
+548 
-561 PAVYETEGEPFPY
+561 AVYSLNIGTRDAAKSYKVLSGQEEIDAFLAYLRGEASPEQISHPAFPNNLTEAERG
-574 MKAVAVVDNAELTQ
+574 VVDE
-588 ALYRLLRPALLDGL
+588 
-602 TAAQR
+602 
-607 DAVDS
+607 

-757 EPWLTIPLAG
+757 EPWMTIPLAG

-775 RIPSDALDWLTQMD
+775 RIPSNALDWLTQMD

-828 PELNW
+828 PEMSY
-833 WDYTSAAPA
+833 WDYTFPA
-842 SRSLLFCGLSAGDA
+842 SRSILLGGLSAGDA

-895 SVPAEIVA
+895 SVPAEVAA

-917 GRAAQYDDWYTDVS
+917 GSAAQYDDWYTDVS

-955 QKPEKILLAGGTEV
+955 QKPENILLAGGTEV

-1008 STGSPAYYAD
+1008 STGSPAYYSD

-1037 LLNEAMS
+1037 RLKEAMS

-1106 GRFRA
+1106 ERFRA

>member
-1 MTRARGR
+1 MKEI
-8 RWARALGVLA
+8 L
-18 LFVLAFWLTGCDPA
+18 LT
-32 VFWARR
+32 
-38 AHLRDI
+38 
-44 VSQLFPPDWSYLSAI
+44 SS
-59 VAPLLATLRMSVTGT
+59 
-74 ALGVL
+74 
-79 LALILAPLC
+79 
-88 AANLPCPAPVRRI
+88 
-101 LRFLVQVLRSFPAL
+101 AL

-143 VGLLVPVNVG
+143 ARLLVPVNVG
-153 RLAHIVL
+153 TLAHNVL
-160 SAAEPVQAV
+160 SAAAPVQTV

-192 LPGKESQGDPQSP
+192 LPGKESQGEPLSP

-237 WYAGMSGVGA
+237 WYAGMAGVGA

-301 LQSPDALRF
+301 LHNPDALRF
-310 VLAHEQTHARHLDPL
+310 VIAHEQTHARHLDPL
-325 WSLLRGVCLTIYWF
+325 WSLLRGVCLTVYWF

-349 SREDCELACDEGTLR
+349 SREDGELACDEGTLR
-364 ALGADERTAYG
+364 ALGADERAAYG
-375 KALLTLVPVCDK
+375 KALLSLVPVCDK

-438 TGAPDTPPEV
+438 TGVPDTTPEV

-480 TGCGAWDAETGAAH
+480 TGCGAWDAETGAAR

-512 GILRNVR
+512 GILRSVR

-561 PAVYETEGEPFPY
+561 PAEYETEGEPFSY

-621 AEDILNLQFRDGSS
+621 TEDILNLQFRDGSS
-635 SRFLVDAELTALSA
+635 SRFLLDEELTSFTA

-661 ELYTQRGYGDSAYY
+661 DLYTQRGYGDSAYY

-726 ACIDSLEAS
+726 ACIDSLESS
-735 PAPLPDFETAAPTP
+735 PAPLPDFETVDPTP

-757 EPWLTIPLAG
+757 EPWMTIPLAG

-803 FPAIYYKRGGQLYG
+803 FPAIYYKRGGELYG

-828 PELNW
+828 PEMSY
-833 WDYTSAAPA
+833 WDYTFPA

-883 TDHVADATLADP
+883 TDHIADATLADP
-895 SVPAEIVA
+895 SVPAEVAA
-903 RAKQLVQRRYDTLA
+903 RAKQLVRQRYDTLA

-931 FLGAETRYAGLTL
+931 FLGAETRYEGLTL

-995 TRRMLEG
+995 TRRILEG

-1008 STGSPAYYAD
+1008 STGSPAYYSD

-1037 LLNEAMS
+1037 RLKEAMS

-1106 GRFRA
+1106 ERFRA

>member
-1 MTRARGR
+1 MKEI
-8 RWARALGVLA
+8 L
-18 LFVLAFWLTGCDPA
+18 LT
-32 VFWARR
+32 
-38 AHLRDI
+38 
-44 VSQLFPPDWSYLSAI
+44 SS
-59 VAPLLATLRMSVTGT
+59 
-74 ALGVL
+74 
-79 LALILAPLC
+79 
-88 AANLPCPAPVRRI
+88 
-101 LRFLVQVLRSFPAL
+101 AL
-115 ILALLALRQL
+115 ILALLALRRL

-143 VGLLVPVNVG
+143 VRLLVPVNVG
-153 RLAHIVL
+153 TLAHNVL
-160 SAAEPVQAV
+160 SAAAPVQTA

-192 LPGKESQGDPQSP
+192 LPGKESQGEPLSP
-205 PSDAAQTAPAD
+205 PSDAAQSAPAD
-216 EYYTVTPTYRTV
+216 EYSIVTPTYRTV

-237 WYAGMSGVGA
+237 WYAGMAGVGA

-325 WSLLRGVCLTIYWF
+325 WSLLRGVCLTVYWF

-375 KALLTLVPVCDK
+375 KALLALVPVCDK

-402 RGLKERITRI
+402 RSLKERITRI

-432 VCAVSF
+432 LCAVSF

-480 TGCGAWDAETGAAH
+480 TGCGAWDAETGAAR
-494 FLLEEPSDDTSA
+494 FLLEEPSDDASA

-512 GILRNVR
+512 GILRSVR

-530 GEVRYTLSFN
+530 GEVRYTLTFN

-548 FSLSENGQVALDA
+548 FSLSENGQVTLEA
-561 PAVYETEGEPFPY
+561 PAEYETEGEPFPY

-635 SRFLVDAELTALSA
+635 SRSLLDEELTSFTA

-661 ELYTQRGYGDSAYY
+661 DLYTQQGYGDSAYY
-675 TLTVNLQ
+675 TLSVITQ
-682 DGTQYTF
+682 DGERYTF
-689 LCGFDRVRLLH
+689 FCGFDRVRLLH

-726 ACIDSLEAS
+726 ACLDSLEAS

-803 FPAIYYKRGGQLYG
+803 FPAIYYKRGGDLYG

-895 SVPAEIVA
+895 SVPAEVAA
-903 RAKQLVQRRYDTLA
+903 RAKQLVRQRYDTLA
-917 GRAAQYDDWYTDVS
+917 GSAAQYDDWYTDVS
-931 FLGAETRYAGLTL
+931 FLGAETRYEGLTL

-995 TRRMLEG
+995 TRRILEG

-1018 LTALLAKNNVL
+1018 LTALLAKNDVL
-1029 RPDALDGG
+1029 RPDALDGVR
-1037 LLNEAMS
+1037 LKEAMS
-1044 SGISFLN
+1044 SGGSFLN

-1088 TYLLGDRDG
+1088 AYLLGDRDG

-1106 GRFRA
+1106 ERFRA

>member
-1 MTRARGR
+1 MKEI
-8 RWARALGVLA
+8 L
-18 LFVLAFWLTGCDPA
+18 LT
-32 VFWARR
+32 
-38 AHLRDI
+38 
-44 VSQLFPPDWSYLSAI
+44 S
-59 VAPLLATLRMSVTGT
+59 SV
-74 ALGVL
+74 
-79 LALILAPLC
+79 
-88 AANLPCPAPVRRI
+88 
-101 LRFLVQVLRSFPAL
+101 L

-143 VGLLVPVNVG
+143 VRLLVPLNVG
-153 RLAHIVL
+153 TLAHNVL

-205 PSDAAQTAPAD
+205 PSDAAQSAPAD
-216 EYYTVTPTYRTV
+216 EYSIVTPTYRTV

-237 WYAGMSGVGA
+237 WYAGMAGVGA

-275 VYLVSA
+275 VYLVPE

-325 WSLLRGVCLTIYWF
+325 WSLLRGVCLTVYWF

-349 SREDCELACDEGTLR
+349 SREDGELACDEGTLR

-375 KALLTLVPVCDK
+375 KTLLTLVPVCDK

-402 RGLKERITRI
+402 RSLKERITRI
-412 AENRQAKAAAVF
+412 AENRQAKTAAVF

-438 TGAPDTPPEV
+438 TGSSRPLSAV
-448 TQEWYDAGFTTEDA
+448 
-462 QACLE
+462 
-467 FLDWAAELDGSKI
+467 
-480 TGCGAWDAETGAAH
+480 CGDFWDAEATCTYV
-494 FLLEEPSDDTSA
+494 EERPDVDA
-506 QIEALE
+506 
-512 GILRNVR
+512 
-519 AEELTPFAARD
+519 
-530 GEVRYTLSFN
+530 RYTPA
-540 DDYTGYYG
+540 DGTVR
-548 FSLSENGQVALDA
+548 LSEHLALVRIGSAHPKKTVAVNPAWSTLYLTLPDADGGTAEPLTINFIREYDA
-561 PAVYETEGEPFPY
+561 PGSTEAVYTLNIGTRDAAKSYKVLSGQDEIDAFLAYLRGEASPEQISHPAFPNNLTEAERG
-574 MKAVAVVDNAELTQ
+574 VVDE
-588 ALYRLLRPALLDGL
+588 
-602 TAAQR
+602 
-607 DAVDS
+607 

-757 EPWLTIPLAG
+757 EPWMTIPLAG

-775 RIPSDALDWLTQMD
+775 RIPSNALDWLTQMD

-828 PELNW
+828 PEMSY
-833 WDYTSAAPA
+833 WDYTFPA
-842 SRSLLFCGLSAGDA
+842 SRSILLGGLSAGDA

-1029 RPDALDGG
+1029 RPDALDGDK
-1037 LLNEAMS
+1037 LKEVMS

>member
-1 MTRARGR
+1 MKEI
-8 RWARALGVLA
+8 L
-18 LFVLAFWLTGCDPA
+18 LT
-32 VFWARR
+32 
-38 AHLRDI
+38 
-44 VSQLFPPDWSYLSAI
+44 S
-59 VAPLLATLRMSVTGT
+59 SV
-74 ALGVL
+74 
-79 LALILAPLC
+79 
-88 AANLPCPAPVRRI
+88 
-101 LRFLVQVLRSFPAL
+101 L

-143 VGLLVPVNVG
+143 VRLLVPVNVG
-153 RLAHIVL
+153 TLAHNVL

-192 LPGKESQGDPQSP
+192 LPGKESQGEPLSP
-205 PSDAAQTAPAD
+205 PSDAAQSAPAD
-216 EYYTVTPTYRTV
+216 EYSIVTPTYRTV

-237 WYAGMSGVGA
+237 WYAGMAGVGA

-325 WSLLRGVCLTIYWF
+325 WSLLRGVCLTVYWF

-364 ALGADERTAYG
+364 ALGADERAAYG
-375 KALLTLVPVCDK
+375 KALLALVPVCDK

-402 RGLKERITRI
+402 RSLKERITRI

-438 TGAPDTPPEV
+438 TGAPDTTPEV

-480 TGCGAWDAETGAAH
+480 TGCGAWDAETGAAR

-512 GILRNVR
+512 GILRSVR

-530 GEVRYTLSFN
+530 GEVRYTLAFN

-561 PAVYETEGEPFPY
+561 PAEYETEGEPFSY

-588 ALYRLLRPALLDGL
+588 ALYRLLRPALLDNL
-602 TAAQR
+602 TEAER
-607 DAVDS
+607 SVVDE

-621 AEDILNLQFRDGSS
+621 AEDILNLHFRDGSG
-635 SRFLVDAELTALSA
+635 SRFLLDEELTSFTA

-661 ELYTQRGYGDSAYY
+661 DLYTQQGYGDSAYY
-675 TLTVNLQ
+675 TLSVITQ
-682 DGTQYTF
+682 DGERYTF
-689 LCGFDRVRLLH
+689 FCGFDRVRLLH

-726 ACIDSLEAS
+726 ACLDSLEAS

-883 TDHVADATLADP
+883 TDHIADATLADP
-895 SVPAEIVA
+895 SVPAEVAA

-917 GRAAQYDDWYTDVS
+917 GSAAQYDDWYTDVS
-931 FLGAETRYAGLTL
+931 FLGAETRYEGLTL

-980 TVLDGPYIVC
+980 MVLDGPYIVC

-995 TRRMLEG
+995 TRRILEG

-1008 STGSPAYYAD
+1008 STGSPAYYSD

-1037 LLNEAMS
+1037 RLKEAMSS

-1088 TYLLGDRDG
+1088 AYLLGDRDG

-1106 GRFRA
+1106 GRFHA

>member
-1 MTRARGR
+1 MKEI
-8 RWARALGVLA
+8 L
-18 LFVLAFWLTGCDPA
+18 LT
-32 VFWARR
+32 
-38 AHLRDI
+38 
-44 VSQLFPPDWSYLSAI
+44 S
-59 VAPLLATLRMSVTGT
+59 SV
-74 ALGVL
+74 
-79 LALILAPLC
+79 
-88 AANLPCPAPVRRI
+88 
-101 LRFLVQVLRSFPAL
+101 L

-143 VGLLVPVNVG
+143 VRLLVPVNVG
-153 RLAHIVL
+153 TLAHNVL
-160 SAAEPVQAV
+160 SAAAPVQAV

-192 LPGKESQGDPQSP
+192 LPGKESQGEPLSP
-205 PSDAAQTAPAD
+205 PSDAAQSAPAD

-237 WYAGMSGVGA
+237 WYAGMAGVGA

-259 LRKARTPYRV
+259 LRRTRMPYRV

-290 LRPAVYLNEKA
+290 LRPTVYLNEKA

-310 VLAHEQTHARHLDPL
+310 VLAHEQTHARHFDPL
-325 WSLLRGVCLTIYWF
+325 WSLLRGVCLTVYWF

-349 SREDCELACDEGTLR
+349 SREDGELACDEGTLR

-375 KALLTLVPVCDK
+375 KALLALVPVCDK

-402 RGLKERITRI
+402 RSLKERITRI

-424 AVVALAAL
+424 AAAALAAL

-438 TGAPDTPPEV
+438 TGAPDTTPEV

-480 TGCGAWDAETGAAH
+480 TGCGAWDAETSAAH

-512 GILRNVR
+512 GILRSVR

-530 GEVRYTLSFN
+530 GEVRYTLTFN

-548 FSLSENGQVALDA
+548 FSLSENGQVVLDA
-561 PAVYETEGEPFPY
+561 PAEYETEGEPFSY

-621 AEDILNLQFRDGSS
+621 AEDILNLHFRDGSG
-635 SRFLVDAELTALSA
+635 SRFLLDEELTSFTA

-661 ELYTQRGYGDSAYY
+661 DLYTQQGYGDSAYY
-675 TLTVNLQ
+675 TLSVITQ
-682 DGTQYTF
+682 DGERYTF
-689 LCGFDRVRLLH
+689 FCGFDRVRLLH

-726 ACIDSLEAS
+726 ACLDSLEAS

-803 FPAIYYKRGGQLYG
+803 FPAIYYKRGGELYG

-828 PELNW
+828 PEMSY
-833 WDYTSAAPA
+833 WDYTFPA
-842 SRSLLFCGLSAGDA
+842 SRSILLGGLSAGDA

-883 TDHVADATLADP
+883 TDHIADATLADP
-895 SVPAEIVA
+895 SVPAEIA
-903 RAKQLVQRRYDTLA
+903 AQAKQLVRQRYDTLA
-917 GRAAQYDDWYTDVS
+917 GSAAQYDDWYTDVS
-931 FLGAETRYAGLTL
+931 FLGAETRYEGLTL

-995 TRRMLEG
+995 ARRILEG

-1008 STGSPAYYAD
+1008 STGSPAYYSD

-1037 LLNEAMS
+1037 RLKEAMS

>member
-1 MTRARGR
+1 MKEI
-8 RWARALGVLA
+8 L
-18 LFVLAFWLTGCDPA
+18 LT
-32 VFWARR
+32 
-38 AHLRDI
+38 
-44 VSQLFPPDWSYLSAI
+44 SS
-59 VAPLLATLRMSVTGT
+59 
-74 ALGVL
+74 
-79 LALILAPLC
+79 
-88 AANLPCPAPVRRI
+88 
-101 LRFLVQVLRSFPAL
+101 AL

-125 FRRTVSRRMQYA
+125 FRRTISRRMQYA
-137 LWLLVL
+137 LWALVL
-143 VGLLVPVNVG
+143 VRLLVPLNVG
-153 RLAHIVL
+153 TLAHNVL

-192 LPGKESQGDPQSP
+192 LPGKESQGEPLSP
-205 PSDAAQTAPAD
+205 PSDAAQSAPAD

-228 TLSEALTYV
+228 TLSEAFTYV
-237 WYAGMSGVGA
+237 WYAGMAGVGA

-325 WSLLRGVCLTIYWF
+325 WSLLRGVCLTVYWF

-375 KALLTLVPVCDK
+375 KALLALVPVCDK

-402 RGLKERITRI
+402 RSLKERITRI

-480 TGCGAWDAETGAAH
+480 TGCGAWDAETSAAR

-512 GILRNVR
+512 GILRSVR

-530 GEVRYTLSFN
+530 GEVRYTLTFN

-561 PAVYETEGEPFPY
+561 PAEYETEGEPFSY

-621 AEDILNLQFRDGSS
+621 TEDILNLQFRDGSS
-635 SRFLVDAELTALSA
+635 SRFLLDEELTSFTA

-661 ELYTQRGYGDSAYY
+661 DLYTQQGYGDSAYY
-675 TLTVNLQ
+675 TLSVITQ
-682 DGTQYTF
+682 DGERYTF
-689 LCGFDRVRLLH
+689 FCGFDRVRLLH

-726 ACIDSLEAS
+726 ACLDSLEAS

-803 FPAIYYKRGGQLYG
+803 FPAIYYKRGGELYG
-817 VDLKSVITAAW
+817 IDLKSVITAAW

-883 TDHVADATLADP
+883 TDHIADATLADP
-895 SVPAEIVA
+895 SVPAEVAA
-903 RAKQLVQRRYDTLA
+903 RAKQLVRQRYDTLA
-917 GRAAQYDDWYTDVS
+917 GSAAQYDDWYTDVS
-931 FLGAETRYAGLTL
+931 FLGAETRYEGLTL

-995 TRRMLEG
+995 TRRILEG

-1088 TYLLGDRDG
+1088 AYLLGDRDG

-1106 GRFRA
+1106 ERFRA

>member
-1 MTRARGR
+1 MKEI
-8 RWARALGVLA
+8 L
-18 LFVLAFWLTGCDPA
+18 LT
-32 VFWARR
+32 
-38 AHLRDI
+38 
-44 VSQLFPPDWSYLSAI
+44 S
-59 VAPLLATLRMSVTGT
+59 SV
-74 ALGVL
+74 
-79 LALILAPLC
+79 
-88 AANLPCPAPVRRI
+88 
-101 LRFLVQVLRSFPAL
+101 L

-143 VGLLVPVNVG
+143 VRLLVPLNVG
-153 RLAHIVL
+153 TLAHNVL

-192 LPGKESQGDPQSP
+192 LPGKESQGEPLSP
-205 PSDAAQTAPAD
+205 PSDAAQSAPAD
-216 EYYTVTPTYRTV
+216 EYSIVTPTYRTV

-237 WYAGMSGVGA
+237 WYAGMAGVGA

-325 WSLLRGVCLTIYWF
+325 WSLLRGVCLTVYWF

-375 KALLTLVPVCDK
+375 KALLALVPVCDK

-402 RGLKERITRI
+402 RSLKERITRI

-424 AVVALAAL
+424 AAVTLAAL

-438 TGAPDTPPEV
+438 TGAPDTTPEV

-480 TGCGAWDAETGAAH
+480 TGCGAWDAETGAAR

-512 GILRNVR
+512 GILRSVR

-530 GEVRYTLSFN
+530 GEVRYTLAFN

-561 PAVYETEGEPFPY
+561 PAEYETEGEPFSY

-588 ALYRLLRPALLDGL
+588 ALYRLLRPALLDNL
-602 TAAQR
+602 TEAER
-607 DAVDS
+607 SVVDE

-621 AEDILNLQFRDGSS
+621 AEDILNLHFRDGSG
-635 SRFLVDAELTALSA
+635 SRFLLDEELTSFTA

-661 ELYTQRGYGDSAYY
+661 DLYTQQGYGDSAYY
-675 TLTVNLQ
+675 TLSVITQ
-682 DGTQYTF
+682 DGERYTF
-689 LCGFDRVRLLH
+689 FCGFDRVRLLH

-726 ACIDSLEAS
+726 ACLDSLEAS

-757 EPWLTIPLAG
+757 EPWMTIPLAG

-803 FPAIYYKRGGQLYG
+803 FPAIYYKRGGELYG

-828 PELNW
+828 PEMSY
-833 WDYTSAAPA
+833 WDYTFPA
-842 SRSLLFCGLSAGDA
+842 SRSILLGGLSAGDA

-883 TDHVADATLADP
+883 TDHIADATLADP

-903 RAKQLVQRRYDTLA
+903 RAKQLVRQRYDTLA
-917 GRAAQYDDWYTDVS
+917 GSAAQYDDWYTDVS
-931 FLGAETRYAGLTL
+931 FLGAETRYEGLTL

-995 TRRMLEG
+995 TRRILEG

-1037 LLNEAMS
+1037 RLKEAMS

-1088 TYLLGDRDG
+1088 AYLLGDRDG
-1097 LTDAGRAAQ
+1097 LTAAGRAAQ

>member
-1 MTRARGR
+1 MKEI
-8 RWARALGVLA
+8 L
-18 LFVLAFWLTGCDPA
+18 LT
-32 VFWARR
+32 
-38 AHLRDI
+38 
-44 VSQLFPPDWSYLSAI
+44 S
-59 VAPLLATLRMSVTGT
+59 SV
-74 ALGVL
+74 
-79 LALILAPLC
+79 
-88 AANLPCPAPVRRI
+88 
-101 LRFLVQVLRSFPAL
+101 L

-143 VGLLVPVNVG
+143 VRLLVPVNVG
-153 RLAHIVL
+153 TLAHNVL

-192 LPGKESQGDPQSP
+192 LPGKESQGEPQSP
-205 PSDAAQTAPAD
+205 PSDAAHSAPAD

-237 WYAGMSGVGA
+237 WYAGMLIVGA

-325 WSLLRGVCLTIYWF
+325 WSLLRGVCLTVYWF

-375 KALLTLVPVCDK
+375 KALLALVPVCDK

-402 RGLKERITRI
+402 RSLKERITRI

-432 VCAVSF
+432 VCTVSF
-438 TGAPDTPPEV
+438 TGAPDTTPEV

-480 TGCGAWDAETGAAH
+480 TGCGAWDAETGAAR

-512 GILRNVR
+512 GILRSVR

-530 GEVRYTLSFN
+530 GEVRYTLAFN

-561 PAVYETEGEPFPY
+561 PAEYETEGEPFSY

-621 AEDILNLQFRDGSS
+621 AEDILDLQFRDGSS

-661 ELYTQRGYGDSAYY
+661 ELYTQQGYGDSAYY
-675 TLTVNLQ
+675 TLSVITQ
-682 DGTQYTF
+682 DGERYTF
-689 LCGFDRVRLLH
+689 FCGFDRVRLLH

-726 ACIDSLEAS
+726 ACLDSLEAS

-803 FPAIYYKRGGQLYG
+803 FPAIYYKRGGELYG

-903 RAKQLVQRRYDTLA
+903 RAKQLVRQRYDTLA
-917 GRAAQYDDWYTDVS
+917 GSAAQYDDWYTDVS
-931 FLGAETRYAGLTL
+931 FLGAETRYEGLTL

-1037 LLNEAMS
+1037 RLKEAMS

-1088 TYLLGDRDG
+1088 AYLLGDRDG

-1106 GRFRA
+1106 ERFRA

>member
-1 MTRARGR
+1 MKEI
-8 RWARALGVLA
+8 L
-18 LFVLAFWLTGCDPA
+18 LT
-32 VFWARR
+32 
-38 AHLRDI
+38 
-44 VSQLFPPDWSYLSAI
+44 SS
-59 VAPLLATLRMSVTGT
+59 
-74 ALGVL
+74 
-79 LALILAPLC
+79 
-88 AANLPCPAPVRRI
+88 
-101 LRFLVQVLRSFPAL
+101 AL
-115 ILALLALRQL
+115 ILALLALRRL

-143 VGLLVPVNVG
+143 VRLLVPVNIG
-153 RLAHIVL
+153 ILAHNIL
-160 SAAEPVQAV
+160 SAAAPVQAV
-169 VEERLDTPVLYVQD
+169 VEERLDTPVLYIQD

-205 PSDAAQTAPAD
+205 PSDAAQSAPAD

-228 TLSEALTYV
+228 TLSEALTYI
-237 WYAGMSGVGA
+237 WYAGMAGVGA

-301 LQSPDALRF
+301 LQNPDALRF

-325 WSLLRGVCLTIYWF
+325 WSLLRGVCLTVYWF

-349 SREDCELACDEGTLR
+349 SREDGELACDEGTLR
-364 ALGADERTAYG
+364 ALGADERAAYG
-375 KALLTLVPVCDK
+375 KTLLALVPVCDK

-402 RGLKERITRI
+402 RSLKERITRI

-438 TGAPDTPPEV
+438 TGAPDTTPEV

-512 GILRNVR
+512 GILRSVR

-530 GEVRYTLSFN
+530 GEVRYTLTFN

-561 PAVYETEGEPFPY
+561 PAEYETEGEPFSY

-602 TAAQR
+602 TEAER
-607 DAVDS
+607 GVVDE

-621 AEDILNLQFRDGSS
+621 AEDILDLQFRDGSS
-635 SRFLVDAELTALSA
+635 SRFLVDAELTLFTA

-675 TLTVNLQ
+675 TLAVNLR

-689 LCGFDRVRLLH
+689 LCGFDCVRLLH

-712 SDRPTLWIDSPALM
+712 SNRPTLWIDSPALM

-775 RIPSDALDWLTQMD
+775 RIPSDALDWLIQMD

-794 VCEIVNSSD
+794 VCEIVNSSPN
-803 FPAIYYKRGGQLYG
+803 FPAIYYKRGGELYG
-817 VDLKSVITAAW
+817 VNLKSVITAAW

-883 TDHVADATLADP
+883 TDHIADATLADP
-895 SVPAEIVA
+895 SVPAEVAA
-903 RAKQLVQRRYDTLA
+903 RAKQLVRQRYDTLA
-917 GRAAQYDDWYTDVS
+917 GRAAQYDDWYTSVS
-931 FLGAETRYAGLTL
+931 FLGTETRYAGLAP
-944 EVYSFSQHYHA
+944 EVYCFSQHYHA

-995 TRRMLEG
+995 TRRILEG

-1037 LLNEAMS
+1037 RLKEAMS

-1088 TYLLGDRDG
+1088 AYLLGDRDG

-1106 GRFRA
+1106 ERFRA

>member
-1 MTRARGR
+1 MKEI
-8 RWARALGVLA
+8 L
-18 LFVLAFWLTGCDPA
+18 LT
-32 VFWARR
+32 
-38 AHLRDI
+38 
-44 VSQLFPPDWSYLSAI
+44 SS
-59 VAPLLATLRMSVTGT
+59 
-74 ALGVL
+74 
-79 LALILAPLC
+79 
-88 AANLPCPAPVRRI
+88 
-101 LRFLVQVLRSFPAL
+101 AL

-143 VGLLVPVNVG
+143 ARLLVPVNVG
-153 RLAHIVL
+153 TLAHNVL
-160 SAAEPVQAV
+160 SAAAPVQTV

-192 LPGKESQGDPQSP
+192 LPGKESQGEPLSP

-237 WYAGMSGVGA
+237 WYAGMAGVGA

-290 LRPAVYLNEKA
+290 LRPSVYLNEKA

-325 WSLLRGVCLTIYWF
+325 WSLLRGVCLTVYWF

-364 ALGADERTAYG
+364 ALGADERAAYG
-375 KALLTLVPVCDK
+375 KTLLTLVPVCDK

-402 RGLKERITRI
+402 RSLKERITRI

-438 TGAPDTPPEV
+438 TGVPDTTPEV

-480 TGCGAWDAETGAAH
+480 TGCGAWDAETGAAR

-512 GILRNVR
+512 GILRSVR

-561 PAVYETEGEPFPY
+561 PAEYETEGEPFSY

-621 AEDILNLQFRDGSS
+621 TEDILNLQFRDGSS
-635 SRFLVDAELTALSA
+635 SRFLLDEELTSFTA

-661 ELYTQRGYGDSAYY
+661 DLYTQQGYGDSAYY
-675 TLTVNLQ
+675 TLSVITQ
-682 DGTQYTF
+682 DGERYTF
-689 LCGFDRVRLLH
+689 FCGFDRVRLLH

-726 ACIDSLEAS
+726 ACIDSLESS
-735 PAPLPDFETAAPTP
+735 PAPLPDFETVDPTP

-757 EPWLTIPLAG
+757 EPWMTIPLAG

-803 FPAIYYKRGGQLYG
+803 FPAIYYKRGGELYG

-828 PELNW
+828 PEMSY
-833 WDYTSAAPA
+833 WDYTFPA

-883 TDHVADATLADP
+883 TDHIADATLADP
-895 SVPAEIVA
+895 SVPAEVAA
-903 RAKQLVQRRYDTLA
+903 RAKQLVRQRYDTLA

-931 FLGAETRYAGLTL
+931 FLGAETRYEGLTL

-1008 STGSPAYYAD
+1008 STGSPAYYSD

-1037 LLNEAMS
+1037 RLKEVMS

-1066 RLSAYRASLT
+1066 KLSAYRASLT